1 LPFLISLLELN
12 HLSKGCGFQGQGQHK
27 IAENRLFANRM
38 VPAFRGP
45 HLTLEPVMS
54 SSSISLTRHL
64 VEKQRVDGHIPAQ
77 LRLLLEVVAR
87 ACKSISHAVN
97 KGALGGVLGSA
108 GSENVQGEVQKKLDI
123 IANEVLIEANE
134 WGGHL
139 AAMASEEMDTIHAVP
154 NRYPKGEYLLLFD
167 PLDGSSN
174 IDVNVSIGTIFSV
187 LKMPDDSRGV
197 QEQDFL
203 QPGHQQVAAG
213 YCVYGPQTTLVLTVG
228 NGVHMFTL
236 DREQGTFVLTQENL
250 RIPEDTQEFAINMS
264 NMRHWDA
271 PVRRYIDECLA
282 GKDGPRGKNFN
293 MRWVASMVADV
304 HRIIT
309 RGGIFMYPWD
319 KREPAKPG
327 KLRLM
332 YEANPMSWL
341 IEQAGGAATNGR
353 QRILDVQPRQLHE
366 RVSVILGSRNEV
378 ERVTQYHLQADPA
391 TPA

>member
-1 LPFLISLLELN
+1 
-12 HLSKGCGFQGQGQHK
+12 
-27 IAENRLFANRM
+27 
-38 VPAFRGP
+38 
-45 HLTLEPVMS
+45 MS
-54 SSSISLTRHL
+54 TKISLTRYL
-64 VEKQRVDGHIPAQ
+64 VEQQRVDGHIPSQ

-87 ACKSISHAVN
+87 ACKRISHAVN
-97 KGALGGVLGSA
+97 KGALGDVLGSA
-108 GSENVQGEVQKKLDI
+108 DSENVQGEVQKKLDI

-139 AAMASEEMDTIHAVP
+139 AAMASEEMEGIYLVP
-154 NRYPKGEYLLLFD
+154 NRYPQGEYLLMFD

-187 LKMPDDSRGV
+187 LKKPDGAAVS
-197 QEQDFL
+197 EADFL
-203 QPGHQQVAAG
+203 QPGNRQVAAG

-228 NGVHMFTL
+228 DGVAMFTL
-236 DREQGTFVLTQENL
+236 DREMGSFVLVQDNVK
-250 RIPEDTQEFAINMS
+250 IPADTQEFAINMS

-282 GKDGPRGKNFN
+282 GKDGPRGKDFN

-304 HRIIT
+304 HRILT

-319 KREPAKPG
+319 KREPDKPG

-332 YEANPMSWL
+332 YEANPMGWL
-341 IEQAGGAATNGR
+341 VEQAGGAATNGR
-353 QRILDVQPRQLHE
+353 QRILDIQPTKLHE

-378 ERVTQYHLQADPA
+378 ERVTGYHCGA
-391 TPA
+391 

>member
-1 LPFLISLLELN
+1 MSSPISL
-12 HLSKGCGFQGQGQHK
+12 S
-27 IAENRLFANRM
+27 RY
-38 VPAFRGP
+38 
-45 HLTLEPVMS
+45 
-54 SSSISLTRHL
+54 L
-64 VEKQRVDGHIPAQ
+64 VEKQRIAGHIPAQ

-139 AAMASEEMDTIHAVP
+139 AAMASEEMEAIHVVP

-187 LKMPDDSRGV
+187 LKMPEGDRGV
-197 QEQDFL
+197 EENDFL
-203 QPGHQQVAAG
+203 QPGKCQVAAG

-228 NGVHMFTL
+228 DGVAMFTL
-236 DREQGTFVLTQENL
+236 DRELGSFVLTQDDL
-250 RIPEDTQEFAINMS
+250 RIPDDTQEFAINMS
-264 NMRHWDA
+264 NLRHWDA

-304 HRIIT
+304 HRIMM
-309 RGGIFMYPWD
+309 RGGVFMYPWD
-319 KREPAKPG
+319 KREPNKPG

-353 QRILDVQPRQLHE
+353 QRILDVQPQQLHE
-366 RVSVILGSRNEV
+366 RVSVILGSKNEV
-378 ERVTQYHLQADPA
+378 ERVTRYHLDADA
-391 TPA
+391 AS